1 MSTPSWIPSI
11 ITENQSLKSFT
22 TMKVGGIARYFA
34 EVKSIDELLEVLRF
48 KKKVNLPLF
57 VMGKGSNLI
66 LGDELLEAIFI
77 INRIHF
83 VIFESDTLEVGAGVH
98 VSYLAQ
104 KVSKLGFGGLEF
116 FSGIP
121 GTVGGCIVMNAGA
134 AKKET
139 SSALKE
145 VTTLDYEGT
154 KRTYLAQDLEFGYR
168 KSPFLANEEIIV
180 SAKFCLEQDTESEK
194 KRQALLSDR
203 LETQPYTLPTAG
215 CMFKNPVG
223 DSAGRLIDSC
233 GLKGLQIG
241 GVRVSSK
248 HANFFENVHDATAK
262 NILDLVDQV
271 RYEVKIQTGIEL
283 ELEVLPCFTTCTH
296 TQQHP
301 TGN

>member
-11 ITENQSLKSFT
+11 ITENQNLKDYT
-22 TMKVGGIARYFA
+22 TLKVGGVARYFA
-34 EVKSIDELLEVLRF
+34 EVKSIEELFEVLSF
-48 KKKVNLPLF
+48 KKKVTLPLF
-57 VMGKGSNLI
+57 VLGKGSNLI
-66 LGDELLEAIFI
+66 LGDGELEAIFI
-77 INRIHF
+77 VNRIHF
-83 VIFESDTLEVGAGVH
+83 LFFESDSVEVGAGVH

-139 SSALKE
+139 ASALKE
-145 VTTLDYEGT
+145 VTTLDYEGI
-154 KRTYLAQDLEFGYR
+154 KRTYGAQELEFGYR
-168 KSPFLANEEIIV
+168 KSPFLAKEEIIV
-180 SAKFCLEQDTESEK
+180 SAKFRLDQDRDSEK
-194 KRQALLSDR
+194 KRQALLASR
-203 LETQPYTLPTAG
+203 LKTQPYSLPTAG

-248 HANFFENVHDATAK
+248 HANFFENVSDATAK
-262 NILDLVDQV
+262 NILDLVDRV

-283 ELEVLPCFTTCTH
+283 ELEVLPCFTTCTPI
-296 TQQHP
+296 QQHP
-301 TGN
+301 MGN